1 MTHFSVVTCIFVL
14 NISDKGVD
22 PFDILPE
29 GWVIVTHNCG
39 MPIYLH
45 KQLRVCTLS
54 KPYFLGPGS
63 ARVSMVF
70 FLAVC
75 AIIGVSYLIINILD
89 IKVYIFV
96 EYFVI

>member
-1 MTHFSVVTCIFVL
+1 MNISEEYVDPFIILPVNFLEKGVDPLFILTL
-14 NISDKGVD
+14 NISEKGVD

-39 MPIYLH
+39 MPVYLH

-63 ARVSMVF
+63 ARVSTVF
-70 FLAVC
+70 YPS
-75 AIIGVSYLIINILD
+75 IIFTLQD
-89 IKVYIFV
+89 T
-96 EYFVI
+96 